1 MKKLSSNLIFILGLI
16 AVAVSVLP
24 YLILGQDAIFTYHD
38 QLDGEVIAYLLNA
51 RHLGYSGPF
60 WEFMGGAAQ
69 TALVPPAPLFVLL
82 FAAVDAHVALSLM
95 QFVGSLVGYLGM
107 YYLIKILKNMVEIKS
122 VPTWLEELLIVAI
135 SVIYAYLPFLPV
147 YGLSQY
153 GMPLLLACFLWIFRG
168 KEASAGERITEGE
181 KAKGSMGKRVLPW
194 IYIALYGLSSS
205 LVLCG
210 FGILGAIAVAAV
222 VLLIRKKKTGAW
234 RLFGAGALLT
244 VTYSAIN
251 IRLLG
256 QVLFG
261 AGETSHKDAYVI
273 YGSKFLTTFWEN
285 LIHGKVH
292 TNDSHHLFIL
302 VILAAFVVL
311 MSDRKY
317 RKINKALGILL
328 GSIVILCFMSA
339 LWDSTLGVA
348 LREHLGGL
356 RSFQLN
362 RLLWM
367 TPVLWYVSLALAL
380 LGAVNMW
387 LESRQLYVL
396 LLNIAVCGATAATG
410 MMVLLSGQFPTNAV
424 KAVNGYVRAISFS
437 DYYAIGV
444 MEQVDAYIEETTGQ
458 KKQDYYV
465 VNFGIDPAA
474 ALYHGFYCLDGYSN
488 NYALEYKNQF
498 RKVIAGELDR
508 NDYIRQNFDDWGNR
522 CYVFSSECPGYFT
535 IEKGGFYLK
544 DFRIDTSA
552 LREMGG
558 KYLLSAVYIE
568 NGPDIGLKLVRENPF
583 ETDDS
588 YYRIYLYEIV
598 GK

>member
-1 MKKLSSNLIFILGLI
+1 MKKLASNLIFILGLI
-16 AVAVSVLP
+16 AVAVSFLP

-69 TALVPPAPLFVLL
+69 TALVPPAPAFVLL

-95 QFVGSLVGYLGM
+95 QLVGSLVGYLGM
-107 YYLIKILKNMVEIKS
+107 YYLIKTLKNMVEINS
-122 VPTWLEELLIVAI
+122 VPTWLGELVIVAI
-135 SVIYAYLPFLPV
+135 SVIYAYLPFLPA

-153 GMPLLLACFLWIFRG
+153 GMPLLLACFLWITQG
-168 KEASAGERITEGE
+168 VGVCMSDGCPPV
-181 KAKGSMGKRVLPW
+181 GSKIQRVFHW

-210 FGILGAIAVAAV
+210 FGILGAIAVAV
-222 VLLIRKKKTGAW
+222 IVLFIRKKKENAL
-234 RLFGAGALLT
+234 RLLGAGALLT
-244 VTYSAIN
+244 VVAGMVN

-261 AGETSHKDAYVI
+261 LGEVSHKEGYVNH
-273 YGSKFLTTFWEN
+273 GENFLVTFWNN
-285 LIHGKVH
+285 LIQGKVH
-292 TNDSHHLFIL
+292 TNDFHEIFLWGILIVFVLFLIT
-302 VILAAFVVL
+302 
-311 MSDRKY
+311 RKY
-317 RKINKALGILL
+317 QKLVTVMGIAL
-328 GSIVILCFMSA
+328 GSIVILSAISA
-339 LWDSTLGVA
+339 LWDSTVGVA
-348 LREHLGGL
+348 LRECLGGL
-356 RSFQLN
+356 RSFQMN

-367 TPVLWYVSLALAL
+367 TPVLWYLCLGLAMLGVANWVWEHTTYYTWIILIAMGGILLVTGGKVAL
-380 LGAVNMW
+380 GSHLK
-387 LESRQLYVL
+387 
-396 LLNIAVCGATAATG
+396 
-410 MMVLLSGQFPTNAV
+410 PNAI
-424 KAVNGYVRAISFS
+424 KLFNGYYQAISFS

-444 MEQVDAYIEETTGQ
+444 MEQVEEYIEETTGQ
-458 KKQDYYV
+458 RKQDYYV
-465 VNFGIDPAA
+465 ANFGIDPAA

-488 NYALEYKNQF
+488 NYSLEYKNQF
-498 RKVIAGELDR
+498 REVIAGELDR

-522 CYVFSSECPGYFT
+522 CYIFSSECPGYYT

-544 DFRIDTSA
+544 DFRIDTN
-552 LREMGG
+552 LLKEMGG

-568 NGPDIGLKLVRENPF
+568 NGPDIGLELVRENPF

-588 YYRIYLYEIV
+588 YYRIYLYEVV